1 MYDYGIYYLPVCIF
15 REEYEKNKSDKF
27 EIFIEYL
34 MSLFDDTNKTG
45 DGEWTISV
53 GKVNI
58 ILRKSR
64 GRDWP
69 EMTTTKMVKI
79 ELEDCVIVS
88 EQIQTDDQSPQNSIY
103 IHNKVGQKFTYKGL
117 LSDHKGIL
125 ITILDTIFRA

>member
-15 REEYEKNKSDKF
+15 REEYEKNKSTF
-27 EIFIEYL
+27 ERFIESL
-34 MSLFDDTNKTG
+34 MSLFDDTNKTD

-69 EMTTTKMVKI
+69 EVTITKMVKI

-117 LSDHKGIL
+117 LSDHKGVL
-125 ITILDTIFRA
+125 TTVLDAIFRSN